1 MPRSR
6 FNSGSSACVL
16 LACVAGW
23 AAGAG
28 PAASAAEKDAP
39 KLPRD
44 VRHVLES
51 ITGKDIVAHAKVLC
65 DPKFR
70 GREASAPESR
80 QAAGYIAGQF
90 RKLGLRP
97 GGGAGS
103 YLQSFKIR
111 LGYRV
116 AAEMEAKIGK
126 LVLDA
131 PKLGRDYMP
140 VHLPGGKAEFSGQ
153 CALVGYGITST
164 ELKFD
169 EYADLDAKGKVVI
182 AFSGVPWGP
191 QTAAWIRR
199 AGDTR
204 ALDSIEYKAR
214 NAAEHGAAALMLVD
228 DPAGWRTKLAVA
240 ERLRVP
246 DKGLAENITIPV
258 LHVTRDFLATV
269 TRMSPDELRL
279 LAVDVAQERA
289 PSSMALRGREI
300 RFKASIAGRAEIG
313 RNVVGILPGRDEKLR
328 REAVV
333 VGAHYD
339 HLGEMGDE
347 VFFGANDNAAGVG
360 AVLDIAG
367 AFTRLPSAPRRS
379 IVFVAFDAEEIGKLG
394 SKSYISK
401 PAIPMQQTVFMI
413 NFDMIGRNEPGHINA
428 VATLSSPDVHEIH
441 QRVNRH
447 VGLKLSHPA
456 GLRLGLSDHT
466 YFYYAQVPVMYLFGG
481 RDRDYNTPRDTWDK
495 LIPGKTEKVARLAF
509 LTALEVAD
517 GEARPRFQHVRE
529 AERRRLPPLED
540 R

>member
-6 FNSGSSACVL
+6 FNSGNSARVL
-16 LACVAGW
+16 LACIAAW
-23 AAGAG
+23 AAG
-28 PAASAAEKDAP
+28 PVASAADKTAP
-39 KLPRD
+39 KLPGD
-44 VRHVLES
+44 VQRALES
-51 ITGKDIVAHAKVLC
+51 ITGTEIVAHAKVLC
-65 DPKFR
+65 DPKLR
-70 GREASAPESR
+70 GREASTPEAR
-80 QAAGYIAGQF
+80 KAAGYIVGRF

-103 YLQSFKIR
+103 YLQSFKIQ

-116 AAEMEAKIGK
+116 TAEMEAKIGK

-140 VHLPGGKAEFSGQ
+140 IHLPGGKTDFSGK
-153 CALVGYGITST
+153 CVLVGYGITST

-169 EYADLDAKGKVVI
+169 EYADMDVKGRVVI
-182 AFSGVPWGP
+182 AFSGVPWAP
-191 QTAAWIRR
+191 QAAAWIRR

-214 NAAEHGAAALMLVD
+214 NAAQHGAVALMLVN

-240 ERLRVP
+240 ERLRAP
-246 DKGLAENITIPV
+246 DKGFAKDITIPV
-258 LHVTRDFLATV
+258 LHVTRDFLVTI

-289 PSSMALRGREI
+289 PSSLALRGRQI

-328 REAVV
+328 QEAVV
-333 VGAHYD
+333 IGAHYD

-360 AVLDIAG
+360 AVLNIAG
-367 AFTRLPSAPRRS
+367 AFTRLPRAPRRS

-394 SKSYISK
+394 SKSYVSK
-401 PAIPMQQTVFMI
+401 PAIPIKQTVFMV
-413 NFDMIGRNEPGHINA
+413 NFDMIGKNEPDHINA
-428 VATLSSPDVHEIH
+428 VATRSSPEVHEIH
-441 QRVNRH
+441 QSANRH

-456 GLRLGLSDHT
+456 GFRLGLSDHT

-495 LIPGKTEKVARLAF
+495 LISSKTEKVARLAF

-517 GEARPRFQHVRE
+517 REARPRFQRVHE
-529 AERRRLPPLED
+529 AEHPRLPPPED
-540 R
+540 